1 MATTIISRKQDL
13 DSNTPVAR
21 GHGVDAAA
29 RRTARWF
36 VAPALAL
43 MGLVAA
49 FPIGYAVWLSMH
61 QYSVRVAGLS
71 RFVGLKNYIDALASD
86 AWWQA
91 FSQTFVFAFVS
102 VSLEVLLGVSMA
114 LLLNLAFRG
123 RALMRSALLV
133 PYAILTV
140 VSAITWQAM
149 FDPHLGLITEVLRT
163 FGLPGGDTIWLAESG
178 YAMTVMIMADVW
190 KTAPFVALLVLAG
203 LQVIPSDVYEASAL
217 DGATKSQTFFRI
229 TLPLLRPAILL
240 AAMLRLLDALRVF
253 DLPFVLT
260 RGANGTGSMSL
271 LAYQQLRESRLVGEG
286 SALSILTFLTVMV
299 VAVIYLR
306 FAGGNLRST
315 TKDQT

>member
-1 MATTIISRKQDL
+1 MTISREREL
-13 DSNTPVAR
+13 TSAAPVR
-21 GHGVDAAA
+21 HSRSVDAAA
-29 RRTARWF
+29 RRTAFWF
-36 VAPALAL
+36 VAPALTL

-49 FPIGYAVWLSMH
+49 FPIGYAIWLSMH
-61 QYSVRVAGLS
+61 QYSVRVSGLS
-71 RFVGLKNYIDALASD
+71 RFVGFKNYIDALASE

-91 FSQTFVFAFVS
+91 FGQTFTFATIS
-102 VSLEVLLGVSMA
+102 VSLEVLLGVGMA

-163 FGLPGGDTIWLAESG
+163 LGMPGGDTIWLAESG
-178 YAMTVMIMADVW
+178 YAMAVMIMADVW

-203 LQVIPSDVYEASAL
+203 LQVISSDVYEASAL
-217 DGATKSQTFFRI
+217 DGATKLQTFFFI

-240 AAMLRLLDALRVF
+240 AAILRLLDALRVF

-306 FAGGNLRST
+306 FAGGNLRGT
-315 TKDQT
+315 TKEKI